1 MLFYIGGVCVFH
13 AKNKCT
19 MEGGKYVSH
28 TSTFCRDTHENKCLD
43 QILHNTEK
51 TPKYPNVY

>member
-1 MLFYIGGVCVFH
+1 MKLQLPRMLQHKSYIGEVCVFH

-43 QILHNTEK
+43 
-51 TPKYPNVY
+51 